1 MDQKEIANKAKT
13 VVVNRST
20 ISTAGLVVML
30 LLVLKLTDN
39 IDISWWWVFAPYW
52 LPFALLFGFIAIF
65 MIGAAI
71 VGIIIVL
78 WEEYE
83 NRKYRRK

>member
-1 MDQKEIANKAKT
+1 MNNKEIANKAKT
-13 VVVNRST
+13 IIVNRSA

-52 LPFALLFGFIAIF
+52 LPFALLIGFIILF
-65 MIGAAI
+65 MIGAVILAMI
-71 VGIIIVL
+71 VVL
-78 WEEYE
+78 WEEWDS
-83 NRKYRRK
+83 RKRG

>member
-1 MDQKEIANKAKT
+1 MGAKDVSK

-52 LPFALLFGFIAIF
+52 LPFALLIGFIAIF
-65 MIGAAI
+65 I
-71 VGIIIVL
+71 VGAFIISVIFLL

-83 NRKYRRK
+83 NRKYK

>member
-1 MDQKEIANKAKT
+1 MDKKEIANKAKT

-52 LPFALLFGFIAIF
+52 LPFALLIGFIAIF
-65 MIGAAI
+65 I
-71 VGIIIVL
+71 VGAFIISVIFL
-78 WEEYE
+78 LLEEYE
-83 NRKYRRK
+83 NRKYK

>member
-1 MDQKEIANKAKT
+1 MDKKEIANKAKT
-13 VVVNRST
+13 VVVNKST
-20 ISTAGLVVML
+20 VSTAGLVVLL
-30 LLVLKLTDN
+30 LLVLKLTNN

-52 LPFALLFGFIAIF
+52 LPFALLIGFIALF

-71 VGIIIVL
+71 LAIIVVL

-83 NRKYRRK
+83 SRKYK